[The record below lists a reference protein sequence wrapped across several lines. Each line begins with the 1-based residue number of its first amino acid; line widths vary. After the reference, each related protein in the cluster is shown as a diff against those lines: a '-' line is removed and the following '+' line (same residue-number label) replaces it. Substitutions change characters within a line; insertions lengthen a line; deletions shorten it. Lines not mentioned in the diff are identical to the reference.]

1 MREMTNRFRRVFTSD
16 KSTDRHKEFLDKI
29 LINKWDIFF
38 FYNLDTKYKK
48 L

>member
-16 KSTDRHKEFLDKI
+16 KSTDRQTDRHKEFLDKI

-38 FYNLDTKYKK
+38 LII
-48 L
+48 